1 MAASVKRNSG
11 WRKQAASECQRIEE
25 IMAAA
30 SAVES
35 ESAEE
40 RKSKEMALSDING
53 DGEAKIIINE
63 KRISSNVMIMAW
75 R

>member
-1 MAASVKRNSG
+1 
-11 WRKQAASECQRIEE
+11 
-25 IMAAA
+25 MAAA

-35 ESAEE
+35 VSAEE